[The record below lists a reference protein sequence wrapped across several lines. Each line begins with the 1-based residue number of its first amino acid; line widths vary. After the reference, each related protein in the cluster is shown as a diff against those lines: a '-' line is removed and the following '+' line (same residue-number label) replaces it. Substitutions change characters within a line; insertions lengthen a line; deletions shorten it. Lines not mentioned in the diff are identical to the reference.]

1 MIEIREPKK
10 EEFDSYYIFR
20 WELLR
25 KPWAQSKGSEKDD
38 FEDIAY
44 HIIAKDK
51 NKIMGIG
58 RLHKLSDE
66 EGQIRYMAVDET
78 FRKKGTGKAILDKLH
93 EKAKEL
99 NLKKIILN
107 ARKDAVKFYE
117 KQGYKK
123 IAQAHTLFGEIE
135 HFKMEYNLT

>member
-44 HIIAKDK
+44 HIIATP
-51 NKIMGIG
+51 ISTH
-58 RLHKLSDE
+58 RLP
-66 EGQIRYMAVDET
+66 
-78 FRKKGTGKAILDKLH
+78 
-93 EKAKEL
+93 
-99 NLKKIILN
+99 
-107 ARKDAVKFYE
+107 
-117 KQGYKK
+117 
-123 IAQAHTLFGEIE
+123 AHC
-135 HFKMEYNLT
+135 